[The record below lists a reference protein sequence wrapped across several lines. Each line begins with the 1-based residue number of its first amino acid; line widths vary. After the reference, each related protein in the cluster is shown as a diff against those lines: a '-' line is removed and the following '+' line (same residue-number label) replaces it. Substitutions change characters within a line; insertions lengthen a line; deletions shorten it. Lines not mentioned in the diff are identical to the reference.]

1 MRLNYYQFPENTP
14 ETVRLDN
21 GCAVVLKA
29 GDEIWTDCIP
39 DDKRLLVDHVSF
51 TLGPMTVTSAKK
63 LLRLYGGSAY
73 TEHYERGGGLFEVTE
88 IHLTGNNSRFKYN
101 HHL

>member
-63 LLRLYGGSAY
+63 LLRLYGGNKSHDCASGQRY
-73 TEHYERGGGLFEVTE
+73 PCHSKCYRT
-88 IHLTGNNSRFKYN
+88 
-101 HHL
+101 